1 VLNYTFIHVFQ
12 FEPLLNY
19 LFQQIDVDNCEDI
32 AMEYNISSMPT
43 FVFIKNGVKVE
54 EFAGANASRLEE
66 VIKSNIAQ

>member
-1 VLNYTFIHVFQ
+1 
-12 FEPLLNY
+12 
-19 LFQQIDVDNCEDI
+19 VDNCEDI